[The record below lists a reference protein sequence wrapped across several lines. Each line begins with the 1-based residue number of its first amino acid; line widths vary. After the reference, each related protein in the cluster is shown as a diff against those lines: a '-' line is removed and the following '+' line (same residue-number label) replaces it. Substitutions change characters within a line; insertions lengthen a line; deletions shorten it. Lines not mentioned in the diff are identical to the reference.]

1 MAEGR
6 VSAAPGREAGNSMTQ
21 DNAAALARVPPGPV
35 TKPLAQRVRLVPVD
49 RPWRWISEGW
59 RDLQRSR
66 AIGWAYGMALVLAGW
81 CLTLLLFEA
90 DTLWAT
96 LPATAGFFLLAPLL
110 ATGLYE
116 TSRLLEAGGSPTL
129 ADACRGFRRNGGQ
142 VAIVGVALLVL
153 HLFWVRIAGLLFM
166 LCFGLNFH
174 PGLEQ
179 LPFAML
185 RSEML
190 LPFLVIGTAFG
201 CVLAAVSFAITVVS
215 IPMLVDRDISA
226 LEAITVSI
234 QAAMTNWRAM
244 ALWSGLIV
252 LFTGLALVPFYLG
265 LVVALPVIGHATW
278 HAYRDLVVD

>member
-1 MAEGR
+1 MA
-6 VSAAPGREAGNSMTQ
+6 
-21 DNAAALARVPPGPV
+21 
-35 TKPLAQRVRLVPVD
+35 KPLANRVRRVPVD
-49 RPWRWISEGW
+49 RPWAWISAGW
-59 RDLQRSR
+59 QDLQRSK

-116 TSRLLEAGGSPTL
+116 TSRQLEQGGSPTL
-129 ADACRGFRRNGGQ
+129 ADAVRGFRRNGSQ
-142 VAIVGVALLVL
+142 VAVIGVALLVL

-174 PGLEQ
+174 PGLEE
-179 LPFAML
+179 LPLAML
-185 RSEML
+185 RSSMM
-190 LPFLVIGTAFG
+190 LPFLIAGTGFG
-201 CVLAAVSFAITVVS
+201 LVLATVSFAITVVS

-244 ALWSGLIV
+244 TLWAGLIV

-265 LVVALPVIGHATW
+265 LIVALPVIGHATW

>member
-1 MAEGR
+1 MRKLHRG
-6 VSAAPGREAGNSMTQ
+6 GKGNSMPNDT
-21 DNAAALARVPPGPV
+21 AATLN
-35 TKPLAQRVRLVPVD
+35 KPLAQRVRRVPVD
-49 RPWRWISEGW
+49 RPWLWISAGW
-59 RDLQRSR
+59 ADLQRAR

-116 TSRLLEAGGSPTL
+116 TSRQLEAGGSPTL
-129 ADACRGFRRNGGQ
+129 ADAFRGFRRNGGQ
-142 VAIVGVALLVL
+142 VAVIGVVLLVL

-174 PGLEQ
+174 PGLEE
-179 LPFAML
+179 LPFALL
-185 RSEML
+185 RSPMV
-190 LPFLVIGTAFG
+190 LPFLIIGTG
-201 CVLAAVSFAITVVS
+201 LSFAITVVS

-226 LEAITVSI
+226 LEAVTVSI

-244 ALWSGLIV
+244 LLWSGLIV

-278 HAYRDLVVD
+278 HAYRDLVVE

>member
-1 MAEGR
+1 MNND
-6 VSAAPGREAGNSMTQ
+6 SAKGTATATDPSQPQAGPKPPAEAGPKS
-21 DNAAALARVPPGPV
+21 
-35 TKPLAQRVRLVPVD
+35 LAQRVRRVPVD
-49 RPWRWISEGW
+49 RPWVWITAGW
-59 RDLQRSR
+59 QDLQR
-66 AIGWAYGMALVLAGW
+66 AHAVGWAYGMALVLAGW

-116 TSRLLEAGGSPTL
+116 TSRQLEAGGSPTL
-129 ADACRGFRRNGGQ
+129 ADAISGFRRNGGQ
-142 VAIVGVALLVL
+142 VAVIGVLLLVL

-174 PGLEQ
+174 PGLED
-179 LPFAML
+179 LPLALL
-185 RSEML
+185 RSPMI
-190 LPFLVIGTAFG
+190 LPFLIIGTGFG
-201 CVLAAVSFAITVVS
+201 LVLAAVSFAITVVS

-226 LEAITVSI
+226 LEAVTVSI

-244 ALWSGLIV
+244 LLWSGLIV

-278 HAYRDLVVD
+278 HAYRDLVVE